1 VLPGSLPDNPADF
14 RSRRIMPLLVLGLNH
29 RTAPIEVRERIVF
42 DVERLPRAL
51 ASLASLPGL
60 REALVVSTC
69 NRTEL
74 YCVGAAAEPVTD
86 WLVSE
91 SGGDRGLADCLYRIE
106 GTEAVRHLFSVAA
119 GLDSLILG
127 EPQILGQLKD
137 AYRAAQQAG
146 TTGAELNRL
155 FQATFAVAKRVR
167 TDTAIGASA
176 VSVASAGI
184 RLARRVFA
192 GFERHTALL
201 VGAGEM
207 IELTARHLH
216 AQKIGRLIIANRS
229 TERAERI
236 AEGLPASVI
245 RLEALA
251 AHLPQADI
259 VVSSTARPGHVISLA
274 DVKAAL
280 AARRRRPMFVLDLAV
295 PRDVDPAVGALED
308 VYLYTIDDLRQV
320 VDENV
325 KAREA
330 EAAVARRLID
340 ADVAEFMAGLKVREA
355 VPLIRELRNQG
366 EAARDAALAEARR
379 QLAAGHP
386 PDEVLQQLAA
396 TLTNRLLHAPSAA
409 LREAAESGDATLAEA
424 AARLFRKGRDPS

>member
-1 VLPGSLPDNPADF
+1 MS
-14 RSRRIMPLLVLGLNH
+14 LLVLGLNH

-42 DVERLPRAL
+42 DAERLPRAL
-51 ASLASLPGL
+51 AALAALPGL
-60 REALVVSTC
+60 AEALVVSTC

-74 YCVGAAAEPVTD
+74 YCVGAPASPLAD
-86 WLVSE
+86 WLVAE
-91 SGGDRGLADCLYRIE
+91 SGGDAALADCLYRIE
-106 GTEAVRHLFSVAA
+106 GPEAVRHLFSVAA

-137 AYRAAQQAG
+137 AYRAAQSAG

-155 FQATFAVAKRVR
+155 FQTTFAVAKRIR
-167 TDTAIGASA
+167 TETAIGASA
-176 VSVASAGI
+176 VSVASAGMQ
-184 RLARRVFA
+184 LARRVFA

-216 AQKIGRLIIANRS
+216 AQGIGRLIIANRS
-229 TERAERI
+229 TDRAERI

-245 RLEALA
+245 RLDALP
-251 AHLPQADI
+251 AHLAQADI
-259 VVSSTARPGHVISLA
+259 VVSSTARPGHVIALA

-280 AARRRRPMFVLDLAV
+280 EERRRRPMFMLDLAV
-295 PRDVDPAVGALED
+295 PRDVEPAVAALED

-340 ADVAEFMAGLKVREA
+340 EDVAAFMAGLKVRDA
-355 VPLIRELRNQG
+355 VPAIRELRSQG
-366 EAARDAALAEARR
+366 EALRDAALAEARR
-379 QLAAGHP
+379 LLAAGHP
-386 PDEVLQQLAA
+386 PDQVLEKLAA

-409 LREAAESGDATLAEA
+409 LREAAESGDTALAEA
-424 AARLFRKGRDPS
+424 AARLFRAGQDPS

>member
-1 VLPGSLPDNPADF
+1 
-14 RSRRIMPLLVLGLNH
+14 
-29 RTAPIEVRERIVF
+29 
-42 DVERLPRAL
+42 
-51 ASLASLPGL
+51 
-60 REALVVSTC
+60 
-69 NRTEL
+69 
-74 YCVGAAAEPVTD
+74 
-86 WLVSE
+86 
-91 SGGDRGLADCLYRIE
+91 
-106 GTEAVRHLFSVAA
+106 VRHLVSVAS

-137 AYRAAQQAG
+137 AYRAAQKAG
-146 TTGAELNRL
+146 TTGTELNRL
-155 FQATFAVAKRVR
+155 FQATFAVAKRIR
-167 TDTAIGASA
+167 TETAIGASA
-176 VSVASAGI
+176 VSVASAGLQ
-184 RLARRVFA
+184 LARRVFA
-192 GFERHTALL
+192 GFGRHTALL

-207 IELTARHLH
+207 IELSARHLH
-216 AQKIGRLIIANRS
+216 AQGIGRLIIANRS

-245 RLEALA
+245 RLDALA

-280 AARRRRPMFVLDLAV
+280 EERRRRPMFMLDLAV
-295 PRDVDPAVGALED
+295 PRDIDPAVGTLED

-320 VDENV
+320 IDENV

-340 ADVAEFMAGLKVREA
+340 EDVAGYLAGAKVRDA
-355 VPLIRELRNQG
+355 APLIRELRSQG
-366 EAARDAALAEARR
+366 EAVRDAALAEARR

-386 PDEVLQQLAA
+386 PEQVLEKLAA

-409 LREAAESGDATLAEA
+409 LREAAESGDMALAEA
-424 AARLFRKGRDPS
+424 AARLFRTGQDPS